1 MRKKK
6 LCVQIV
12 IKREGFTFSI
22 SYFLTLFKVSGHISL
37 SAKSSL
43 LQEMLVS
50 LDVADDS
57 RI

>member
-1 MRKKK
+1 M
-6 LCVQIV
+6 CVQIV
-12 IKREGFTFSI
+12 IIREGFTFSFLI
-22 SYFLTLFKVSGHISL
+22 SYFLTLLKVSGHISL